1 MRAIWL
7 SIALG
12 TAVLGCTTRS
22 ETPVAPVALE
32 PTRPAAVGPVI
43 AGPVLGSDGRCT
55 GAAPGLA
62 ASIEPGIGECDLV
75 RLKGKAPTD
84 VLVGES
90 GKGQRE
96 VQVLYSEPG
105 GRELYLFVDNKLQR
119 IVR

>member
-96 VQVLYSEPG
+96 VQVPTRSPAVASSTCLWTTG
-105 GRELYLFVDNKLQR
+105 CNAL
-119 IVR
+119 